1 MPDLLYHDHE
11 TRSRLDL
18 KRVGS
23 FRYAEDCE
31 IILTCA
37 ALNDDK
43 PTIVSDLEG
52 QPRPKWLIEALD
64 EAEHGTEIIIVG
76 ANWAHFD
83 REVILHQEGRD
94 IPMRNVHDLMFLA
107 YRHGMPGSL
116 DMLCEAMG
124 VPEEFAKS
132 FSDYRFSKP
141 LPPKKAK
148 ELGSEF
154 LLPEHDPV
162 NWEEFRDNYSWRDIA
177 AMQWIYPRL
186 PTWSNTDM
194 EDLILEIDMAG
205 QRRGLLIDKELAA
218 AADRANKVMVAKL
231 KADAIAKYGANPA
244 SPKAWMEIVRNKAS
258 GFHIPNGQKGT
269 VAELVADPDFPEEAA
284 EMLRIYGIAMGK
296 AASKYAVMLNAACND
311 GRVRGT
317 TVYGG
322 AYRSLRDAGRLLQTQ
337 NLASRGI
344 YGGTILDAGIVALK
358 KDTYK
363 GTFNLPKL
371 LASAVRPCIQAAPGN
386 KLIVA
391 DFSQI
396 EARFLAW
403 LAGEKVPLKTFEAY
417 DASPL
422 DAHGERT
429 GDDIYKITAAGM
441 FGVPVSEVTKFM
453 RSVGKV
459 SVLALGYAGGV
470 GAYISMAKNYG
481 IDLDKLAETVTPQL
495 PEWAVNKALSSWE
508 WHKIHKISRHGLNKE
523 TWVAIN
529 ALVKMWRKANSKIE
543 QLWHDCEDAAIQAMR
558 NPGMVF
564 SAGAKVRADGSRA
577 LKFWRTTTESGKPG
591 RYLCI
596 ELPSGRIMNYR
607 DPKLKEEI
615 DDEGRTKGVTLY
627 YKGKADGKAIAIAK
641 AKKKPLTDRQKKW
654 TDISTFG
661 GKLVEN
667 VTQAGSRDRLMHTLP
682 VTARAGYLASLKVH
696 DEVVAEV
703 PDSPDY
709 TCAEMCE
716 LMGLSVGWDK
726 GLPVS
731 AAGFE
736 TYHYRK

>member
-1 MPDLLYHDHE
+1 MADLLYLDTE

-23 FRYAEDCE
+23 FRYAEECE
-31 IILTCA
+31 IILTPW
-37 ALNDDK
+37 ALNDDA
-43 PTIVSDLEG
+43 PQVVSDLEG
-52 QPRPKWLIEALD
+52 EQRPKILLEALR
-64 EAEHGTEIIIVG
+64 EAEFGTDVTIVG
-76 ANWAHFD
+76 QNFLHFD
-83 REVILHQEGRD
+83 REVFRHCEGR
-94 IPMRNVHDLMFLA
+94 IFPVRKIRDLMFLA

-124 VPEEFAKS
+124 VPDDLRKS
-132 FSDYRFSKP
+132 SSDYRFSKP
-141 LPPKKAK
+141 LAPKRAK
-148 ELGSEF
+148 TLGSPF
-154 LLPEHDPV
+154 LLPEHDPAA
-162 NWEEFRDNYSWRDIA
+162 WAEFRDVYSINDIS

-186 PTWSNTDM
+186 PTWGNT
-194 EDLILEIDMAG
+194 EIEELILELDMQG
-205 QRRGLLIDKELAA
+205 QCKGLLIDRELAA
-218 AADRANKVMVAKL
+218 AGDKANKEMVAAL
-231 KADAIAKYGANPA
+231 KRDALAKYGVNPA
-244 SPKAWMEIVRNKAS
+244 SPARWLELVRDKAP

-269 VAELVADPDFPEEAA
+269 VAELLADPEFPEEAA

-296 AASKYAVMLNAACND
+296 AASKYAVMLDASCKD

-322 AYRSLRDAGRLLQTQ
+322 AYRSLRDAGRLIQTQ

-344 YGGTILDAGIVALK
+344 YDGKMLEAGVVALK
-358 KDTYK
+358 RGTYK
-363 GTFNLPKL
+363 TGFKLPKL
-371 LASAVRPCIQAAPGN
+371 LASAIRPCIKAAPGN

-396 EARFLAW
+396 EARFISW
-403 LAGEKVPLKTFEAY
+403 LAGEETNLKTFRAY

-422 DAHGERT
+422 DDKGERT

-441 FGVPVSEVTKFM
+441 FGIKAADVSKFQ

-495 PEWAVNKALSSWE
+495 PEWALGKALSSWE
-508 WHKIHKISRHGLNKE
+508 WHKLMKISRHGLRKE
-523 TWVAIN
+523 TWVAIQ

-543 QLWHDCEDAAIQAMR
+543 QLWGDCEAAAIKAMR
-558 NPGMVF
+558 NPGMKF
-564 SAGAKVRADGSRA
+564 GAGAKVRADGSHA
-577 LKFWRTTTESGKPG
+577 LQFWRTTTKEGKPG

-596 ELPSGRIMNYR
+596 ELPSGRIMSYR
-607 DPKLKEEI
+607 DPKLKEDI
-615 DDEGRTKGVTLY
+615 DDKGETKGVSLY

-641 AKKKPLTDRQKKW
+641 AKGRPLTGRQKEW
-654 TDISTFG
+654 WDVSTFG
-661 GKLVEN
+661 GKIVEN

-682 VTARAGYLASLKVH
+682 ACAAAGYLASLKVH

-703 PDSPDY
+703 PDLPKYSS
-709 TCAEMCE
+709 AEMCE
-716 LMGLSVGWDK
+716 IMGQSVGWDK
-726 GLPVS
+726 GLPVT

-736 TYHYRK
+736 TYFYCK